1 MMYIYI
7 VNYKDMRRI
16 NENDMSRIIKK
27 VLREESTLGVGPD
40 VEINACFDAV
50 GIPMPYQC
58 QPSGYVTDEYGDDM
72 LAVMSPGC
80 IAKITTMMATNPMI
94 MTKIGTLLACI
105 GSLPFIKRY
114 KK

>member
-40 VEINACFDAV
+40 IRACFDAV

-58 QPSGYVTDEYGDDM
+58 QPSGSVTDEYGDDM

-80 IAKITTMMATNPMI
+80 IARITTMMATNPMI